1 MKKKDSGG
9 ERGREEKEEKE
20 MCKGKKEGGNLLFS
34 LLPVSLN
41 PLQLPHL
48 PCLIL
53 LLLGTKTCAASETK
67 VICVKETMDN
77 RYMLRTTDCNS
88 YLVFIIRVHNF
99 FN

>member
-1 MKKKDSGG
+1 M
-9 ERGREEKEEKE
+9 EREEGGREEKEERE

-34 LLPVSLN
+34 LLSVSLN

-67 VICVKETMDN
+67 ALV
-77 RYMLRTTDCNS
+77 LRRPWTTDCNS
-88 YLVFIIRVHNF
+88 YLVFIVRVHNF